1 MLSRMSLKSSVDKN
15 VEQIEVE
22 LENNIPKFDF
32 EIVNGLEGFVSKEE
46 YDELLSPNDNDYPFL
61 KYDFLYN
68 MEKTGI
74 ASTKSGWE
82 PVHVIARS
90 REDKKMK
97 MMVPMYVKSHS
108 YGEFIFDQSW
118 AEFAMRRLGI
128 RYYPKLLCAI
138 PCTPAVGTRVILH
151 KELCDESKSKLV
163 KDTGDFIASVAS
175 NNGLSG
181 AHFNFMLKEEAE
193 QLDDSKYMLR
203 ETIQYRFT
211 NKKAETKEKYEDFDD
226 YLSSF
231 KSKRRVQIKRERRSV
246 YEDQSIRVETI
257 TGDEADLEMYKKMYL
272 LYTTT
277 VDKMWGQRYMTEDFF
292 ISWFHSSLDFKKN
305 IVFIVAY
312 DDSDN
317 IVAGTINF
325 IQHNDQTGTSKFFG
339 RYWGAFEELKFLHFE
354 CCYYKTIEYVI
365 ENKIDYFE
373 PGAGGGSFKFL
384 RGFDPYIVYSKHYIS
399 SPILREAIGE
409 FLKEEREYNNDT
421 ADYLIENSALKKNK
435 NENTTIE
442 SNKSE

>member
-1 MLSRMSLKSSVDKN
+1 
-15 VEQIEVE
+15 
-22 LENNIPKFDF
+22 
-32 EIVNGLEGFVSKEE
+32 
-46 YDELLSPNDNDYPFL
+46 
-61 KYDFLYN
+61 
-68 MEKTGI
+68 
-74 ASTKSGWE
+74 
-82 PVHVIARS
+82 
-90 REDKKMK
+90 
-97 MMVPMYVKSHS
+97 
-108 YGEFIFDQSW
+108 
-118 AEFAMRRLGI
+118 
-128 RYYPKLLCAI
+128 
-138 PCTPAVGTRVILH
+138 
-151 KELCDESKSKLV
+151 
-163 KDTGDFIASVAS
+163 
-175 NNGLSG
+175 
-181 AHFNFMLKEEAE
+181 
-193 QLDDSKYMLR
+193 
-203 ETIQYRFT
+203 
-211 NKKAETKEKYEDFDD
+211 
-226 YLSSF
+226 
-231 KSKRRVQIKRERRSV
+231 
-246 YEDQSIRVETI
+246 
-257 TGDEADLEMYKKMYL
+257 
-272 LYTTT
+272 
-277 VDKMWGQRYMTEDFF
+277 MWGQRYMTEDFF